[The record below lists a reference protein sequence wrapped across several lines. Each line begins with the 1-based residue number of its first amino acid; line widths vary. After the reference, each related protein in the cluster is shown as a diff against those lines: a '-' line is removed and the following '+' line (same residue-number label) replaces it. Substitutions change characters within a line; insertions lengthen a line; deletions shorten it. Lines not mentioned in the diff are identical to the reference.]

1 MDSNGSSILMV
12 WVKAWLLYFAVADSM
27 LTVAVNLGLLPQFV
41 FVPYLIDGAG
51 IWALLAQVV
60 VYPLLIGFSAIKAQ
74 YLTNIFMDSLGPGS
88 PGPLQ
93 DTADTIAMA
102 LGIQSKEGKEKVISA
117 LQVSLLVFLA
127 ISFGLAYYF
136 TAEGVD
142 LGFITGFLEGSLLM
156 TTVLSYVFLLA
167 EAVVILSSRR
177 ESRFGYASLAAQA
190 ILPTEPP
197 SGAKWTPLIG
207 VVLSILA
214 QIVVGV
220 LVWFELLG
228 PRSDQLLIL
237 STAAGFLAVGFGLQ
251 KLFSRILK
259 PLVLCPC
266 ISCFGLV
273 ILLAFGIAVLTTLV
287 PALFGDNPY
296 YQLDESFFEP
306 APKGSSFNT
315 THRAPGDPLGF
326 GAYPVCNLM
335 QWDRLQ
341 PLDGSQ
347 LLALDLMIF
356 AYSSWLN
363 SSEDIMADVKNMSLN
378 TEIENIELEFV
389 APVRQMARVVSW
401 RLPDVKKRVVAI
413 RGSSS
418 ANDWLLNL
426 DIWGPAVF
434 FSLVRSALPFG
445 GAIPSSFIHQVL
457 SLDVR
462 LLLGL
467 PAPWQPVVD
476 QIKKLKAKSKEDG
489 FDMVLTGVS
498 LGGGMAAMIGSK
510 EGIQTLAIA
519 PVGSAMTQYRVTQGI
534 VGEEVPLESTVVEIT
549 PWGDLI
555 PLLLDQQE
563 GTVQKTACTAFNPWT
578 CHTPSQ
584 IICELGRKCGDPRN
598 RSLERHCSKQ
608 VGEDW
613 KQVPWKRFAWHS
625 FL

>member
-1 MDSNGSSILMV
+1 MV

-51 IWALLAQVV
+51 IWALLVQVV
-60 VYPLLIGFSAIKAQ
+60 AYPLLIGFSAVKAQ

-93 DTADTIAMA
+93 DTVDTVAMA

-136 TAEGVD
+136 TADGVD

-156 TTVLSYVFLLA
+156 TTVLSYVFVLA
-167 EAVVILSSRR
+167 EAVVVLSSRR
-177 ESRFGYASLAAQA
+177 EPSGYTSLTAQA
-190 ILPTEPP
+190 LLPTEPP
-197 SGAKWTPLIG
+197 SGTKWTPFIG

-237 STAAGFLAVGFGLQ
+237 STAAGFLAVGFGFQ
-251 KLFSRILK
+251 KLFSRLLK

-273 ILLAFGIAVLTTLV
+273 ILLAFGTAVLTTLV
-287 PALFGDNPY
+287 PAIFGDNPY
-296 YQLDESFFEP
+296 RQLDETLFEP
-306 APKGSSFNT
+306 APKGSSFDT
-315 THRAPGDPLGF
+315 RHRAPGDPLGY

-356 AYSSWLN
+356 AEASWLN
-363 SSEDIMADVKNMSLN
+363 SSEDIMTAVKNGTLN
-378 TEIENIELEFV
+378 TEIEHIELEFL
-389 APVRQMARVVSW
+389 APVRQIARVVSW

-418 ANDWLLNL
+418 ANDWLFNL
-426 DIWGPAVF
+426 DVWGPAVF
-434 FSLVRSALPFG
+434 FILVRSALPFG
-445 GAIPSSFIHQVL
+445 SAIPSSFIHQVL

-498 LGGGMAAMIGSK
+498 LGGAMAAMIGSA
-510 EGIQTLAIA
+510 EGLQTLAVA
-519 PVGSAMTQYRVTQGI
+519 PVGSAMTQYRVTQGMA
-534 VGEEVPLESTVVEIT
+534 EEVPLESTVVEIT
-549 PWGDLI
+549 PWGDPI
-555 PLLLDQQE
+555 PLLIDQQE
-563 GTVQKTACTAFNPWT
+563 GTVQKIACTTFNPWT
-578 CHTPSQ
+578 CHSPGQ
-584 IICELGRKCGDPRN
+584 IICEIGRKCGDPRG

-608 VGEDW
+608 VGKDW
-613 KQVPWKRFAWHS
+613 KQVPWKGFAWHS